1 MELLERDVALA
12 TLADAYDD
20 AVRGSGRVVYVT
32 GEPGIGK
39 TSLVTRFVRG
49 LGDETRAL
57 FGTCDDLSVPRP
69 LGPIRDLAGSV
80 SPALEGA
87 LAAGAAPHD
96 IQTLLVAELELPPR
110 PTVLV
115 LEDIHWADD
124 ATLDAI
130 TVLGRRIGS
139 LPALL
144 VLTFRAGEVPPGH
157 PLHATVGAI
166 RADDSVVL
174 ELGPLSKR
182 AVASLAGDRAA
193 EVFAATGGN
202 PFYVN
207 ELVCA
212 AMPKRIP
219 RTVANAVLGRAARL
233 DSADRHLIELVS
245 VVPGRVRTS
254 VLDVVMPDWP
264 VAAEEPERRQ
274 LLEVDNAYV
283 RFRHELARHA
293 IRSSVPAAA
302 CRRLHAEILAAL
314 LAADAD
320 PADIVHHADAAGA
333 EDVVADYALLAA
345 RRASALES
353 NREAYSQYR
362 RALEF
367 VDRLPPAEQARVL
380 EEVAIAGYTVGRV
393 DDALPAIDAAI
404 AIHSR
409 LGDAEAVG
417 RCTRILSRLYW
428 FEGDGMHAIE
438 KAHEAVE
445 ILEPLGESPEL
456 ARAYSAVSQLAMLSE
471 DGEQSCLWGGR
482 AIDLAAKLGDQATLA
497 HALVNIGTSR
507 NQLDPDDVE
516 TSWRPIGSRTPRAT
530 GKRARVP

>member
-1 MELLERDVALA
+1 M
-12 TLADAYDD
+12 
-20 AVRGSGRVVYVT
+20 
-32 GEPGIGK
+32 
-39 TSLVTRFVRG
+39 RG
-49 LGDETRAL
+49 LGGETRVL

-96 IQTLLVAELELPPR
+96 IQTLLLAELELPPR

-182 AVASLAGDRAA
+182 AVAELAGDRAA

-212 AMPKRIP
+212 AAPKRIP

-233 DSADRHLIELVS
+233 DSADR
-245 VVPGRVRTS
+245 R
-254 VLDVVMPDWP
+254 
-264 VAAEEPERRQ
+264 
-274 LLEVDNAYV
+274 
-283 RFRHELARHA
+283 
-293 IRSSVPAAA
+293 
-302 CRRLHAEILAAL
+302 
-314 LAADAD
+314 
-320 PADIVHHADAAGA
+320 
-333 EDVVADYALLAA
+333 
-345 RRASALES
+345 
-353 NREAYSQYR
+353 
-362 RALEF
+362 
-367 VDRLPPAEQARVL
+367 
-380 EEVAIAGYTVGRV
+380 
-393 DDALPAIDAAI
+393 
-404 AIHSR
+404 
-409 LGDAEAVG
+409 
-417 RCTRILSRLYW
+417 
-428 FEGDGMHAIE
+428 
-438 KAHEAVE
+438 
-445 ILEPLGESPEL
+445 
-456 ARAYSAVSQLAMLSE
+456 
-471 DGEQSCLWGGR
+471 
-482 AIDLAAKLGDQATLA
+482 
-497 HALVNIGTSR
+497 
-507 NQLDPDDVE
+507 
-516 TSWRPIGSRTPRAT
+516 
-530 GKRARVP
+530 